1 MSLRYDTYG
10 FRNISLEDVREAIE
24 GTLGVKFNRRNSGYY
39 AGDYYMFRESSGGGM
54 KVYNNRDEGRDIWIR
69 EKYNNYSVVLEIFE
83 MNSMEELKHKLVKN
97 LSDIVLL
104 ESEILDDDDA

>member
-10 FRNISLEDVREAIE
+10 FGNISLEDVREAIE

-54 KVYNNRDEGRDIWIR
+54 KVYNNRDEAREIWVH
-69 EKYNNYSVVLEIFE
+69 EKYKNYNVVLEIFE
-83 MNSMEELKHKLVKN
+83 MNSMEELKIKLIEN
-97 LSDIVLL
+97 FPNIVLL